1 LVARSGRNIP
11 PLILSSLSMIT
22 GGFLLWVFGI
32 TIEGFSTGPFPI
44 PYYLSL
50 AWLSFLSASAI
61 AIWYTLLKTPGI
73 SVSGLNMWK
82 FIIPVFGAIL
92 SWLILPDEH
101 PDFVSVLGMV
111 LIATALITVNARKRQ
126 QEI

>member
-1 LVARSGRNIP
+1 
-11 PLILSSLSMIT
+11 
-22 GGFLLWVFGI
+22 
-32 TIEGFSTGPFPI
+32 
-44 PYYLSL
+44 
-50 AWLSFLSASAI
+50 
-61 AIWYTLLKTPGI
+61 
-73 SVSGLNMWK
+73 
-82 FIIPVFGAIL
+82 VFGAIL